1 MGTED
6 EMMVLKEVVI
16 AFVDVLNIGGDD
28 MVEILEELCNVVR
41 VGLVPMFVD
50 IVPDVPKVELTISL
64 DVIV

>member
-50 IVPDVPKVELTISL
+50 IVPDVPEVELTISL

>member
-16 AFVDVLNIGGDD
+16 AIVDVLNRGEDD
-28 MVEILEELCNVVR
+28 MVEILEELCIVVR

-50 IVPDVPKVELTISL
+50 TVPDAELTISL
-64 DVIV
+64 DIIV